1 MSQEYCILNL
11 LNIEDKNIKLTEN
24 FYKIENF
31 GGIKY
36 KVIEAILSYQPEFCY
51 RCGCIFNNEQTFEK
65 NGFKTSDILML
76 DVCNHGCILRLKKQ
90 RFLCHSCNKKFFART
105 KLVNDGCF
113 ISNQVKYSIA
123 LELKNKISEKDIA
136 NRFRVS
142 PNTVE
147 RIIDSY
153 YDTQK
158 LYKNYLPKV
167 LSFDEFKSV
176 KSADGAM
183 SFHMCDGKTGKTI
196 DIVEDRKLNSLMRYF
211 SYYTHKARSNV
222 KLIVI
227 DMYSPYI
234 SLIQKMFPNAEII
247 IDKFHLVNLIST
259 SLNKT
264 RINIMKN
271 DKKNYNKLKRYW
283 KLLLKPQDELNNSK
297 WKKWWCFDVVMT
309 QSGIVDYLININTQL
324 KETYETYQTILYSL
338 KTNNYNQ
345 LERVLNNKNDKISS
359 YMKTSIKTLKSY
371 LPYIKNTLS
380 NPYHNGFVEGSNNFI
395 KVLKRIAFGFRS
407 FRRFK
412 ARIMICKNLLHM
424 KRANA
429 F

>member
-1 MSQEYCILNL
+1 MSQEYCILNF
-11 LNIEDKNIKLTEN
+11 LNIEDKNIKLTQN
-24 FYKIENF
+24 FYKVENF
-31 GGIKY
+31 NGIDY
-36 KVIEAILSYQPEFCY
+36 KVIEGILTYEPPFCP
-51 RCGCIFNNEQTFEK
+51 RCGCIFDKKQTYEK
-65 NGFKTSDILML
+65 NGFKSSDILML
-76 DVCNHGCILRLKKQ
+76 DVCNHGCILRLNKQ
-90 RFLCHSCNKKFFART
+90 RFLCHSCHKKFFAKT
-105 KLVNDGCF
+105 KIVNDGCF
-113 ISNQVKYSIA
+113 ISNQVKYAIA
-123 LELKNKISEKDIA
+123 LELKKKISEKDIA
-136 NRFRVS
+136 NRYRVS

-153 YDTQK
+153 YETQK
-158 LYKNYLPKV
+158 LYKNYLPEV

-183 SFHMCDGKTGKTI
+183 SFHMCDGRTGKTL
-196 DIVEDRKLNSLMRYF
+196 DIVEDRRLNSLLRYF
-211 SYYTHKARSNV
+211 VYFTHKARSKV

-264 RINIMKN
+264 RINIMKH

-283 KLLLKPQDELNNSK
+283 KLLLKSQDELNNSK
-297 WKKWWCFDVVMT
+297 WKKWWCFNDFMT
-309 QSGIVDYLININTQL
+309 QSDVVNYLININDEL
-324 KETYETYQTILYSL
+324 RETYDVYQNILYAL
-338 KTNNYNQ
+338 KHNNYNQ
-345 LERVLNNKNDKISS
+345 LRLSLYDNNDNIST
-359 YMKTSIKTLKSY
+359 YMKTSIKTLKKY
-371 LPYIKNTLS
+371 LPHIKNTLF
-380 NPYHNGFVEGSNNFI
+380 NPYHNGFVEGNNNFI

-424 KRANA
+424 KRADA
-429 F
+429 

>member
-1 MSQEYCILNL
+1 MSQEYCILNF
-11 LNIEDKNIKLTEN
+11 LNIEDKNIKLTQN
-24 FYKIENF
+24 FYKVENF
-31 GGIKY
+31 DGINY
-36 KVIEAILSYQPEFCY
+36 KVIEGILTYEPPFCP
-51 RCGCIFNNEQTFEK
+51 RCGCIFDKKQTYEK
-65 NGFKTSDILML
+65 NGFKSSDILML
-76 DVCNHGCILRLKKQ
+76 DVCNHGCILRLNKQ
-90 RFLCHSCNKKFFART
+90 RFLCHSCHKKFFART
-105 KLVNDGCF
+105 KIVNDGCF
-113 ISNQVKYSIA
+113 ISNQVKYAIA

-136 NRFRVS
+136 NRYRVS

-153 YDTQK
+153 YETQK
-158 LYKNYLPKV
+158 LYKNYLPEV

-183 SFHMCDGKTGKTI
+183 SFHMCDGRTGKTL
-196 DIVEDRKLNSLMRYF
+196 DIVEDRRLNSLLRYF
-211 SYYTHKARSNV
+211 AYFTHKARAKV

-234 SLIQKMFPNAEII
+234 SLIQKMFPNAQII

-264 RINIMKN
+264 RINIMKH

-283 KLLLKPQDELNNSK
+283 KLLLKSQDELNNSK
-297 WKKWWCFDVVMT
+297 WKKWWCFNEVMT
-309 QSGIVDYLININTQL
+309 QSDVVNYLININEEL
-324 KETYETYQTILYSL
+324 RETYDVYQNILYAL
-338 KTNNYNQ
+338 KYNNYNQ
-345 LERVLNNKNDKISS
+345 FKTSLYDANDKIST
-359 YMKTSIKTLKSY
+359 YMKTSIKTLKKY
-371 LPYIKNTLS
+371 LPHIKNTLF
-380 NPYHNGFVEGSNNFI
+380 NPYHNGFVEGNNNFI

-424 KRANA
+424 KRASV
-429 F
+429 

>member
-1 MSQEYCILNL
+1 MSHDYCILNL

-31 GGIKY
+31 DGIKY
-36 KVIEAILSYQPEFCY
+36 KVIEAILSYNPEFCH
-51 RCGCIFNNEQTFEK
+51 RCGCIFNQEQTYEK
-65 NGFKTSDILML
+65 NGFKSSDILML

-90 RFLCHSCNKKFFART
+90 RFLCHSCNKKFFAKT
-105 KLVNDGCF
+105 KIVNDNCF
-113 ISNQVKYSIA
+113 ISNQVKYAIA
-123 LELKNKISEKDIA
+123 LELKNKISEVDISK
-136 NRFRVS
+136 RYRVS

-158 LYKNYLPKV
+158 LYKHYLPEV

-234 SLIQKMFPNAEII
+234 SLIKKMFPCAEII
-247 IDKFHLVNLIST
+247 IDKFHLVNLISN

-283 KLLLKPQDELNNSK
+283 KLLLKPQEELNNSR
-297 WKKWWCFDVVMT
+297 WKKWWCFNNVMT
-309 QSGIVDYLININTQL
+309 QSGVVDHLININSQL
-324 KETYETYQTILYSL
+324 KETYEVYQSILYSL
-338 KTNNYNQ
+338 KNNNYKQ
-345 LERVLNNKNDKISS
+345 LEIVLNSKYNKISN
-359 YMKTSIKTLKSY
+359 YIKKSIKTLKGY

-380 NPYHNGFVEGSNNFI
+380 NPYNNGFVEGNNNFI

-424 KRANA
+424 KKANA
-429 F
+429 I

>member
-11 LNIEDKNIKLTEN
+11 LNIEDKNIKLTQN
-24 FYKIENF
+24 FYKVEKFNDID
-31 GGIKY
+31 Y
-36 KVIEAILSYQPEFCY
+36 KVIEGILTYEPPFCP
-51 RCGCIFNNEQTFEK
+51 RCGCIFDKKQTYEK
-65 NGFKTSDILML
+65 NGFKSSDILML
-76 DVCNHGCILRLKKQ
+76 DVCNHGCILRLNKQ
-90 RFLCHSCNKKFFART
+90 RFLCHSCHKKFFART
-105 KLVNDGCF
+105 KTVNDGCF
-113 ISNQVKYSIA
+113 ISNQVKYAIA

-136 NRFRVS
+136 NRYRVS

-153 YDTQK
+153 YETQK
-158 LYKNYLPKV
+158 LYKNYLPEV

-183 SFHMCDGKTGKTI
+183 SFHMCDGRTGKTL
-196 DIVEDRKLNSLMRYF
+196 DIVEDRRLNSLLRYF
-211 SYYTHKARSNV
+211 AYFTHKARSHV

-234 SLIQKMFPNAEII
+234 SLIQKMFPNAKII

-264 RINIMKN
+264 RINIMKH

-283 KLLLKPQDELNNSK
+283 KLLLKSQDELNNSR
-297 WKKWWCFDVVMT
+297 WKKWWCFNEVMT
-309 QSGIVDYLININTQL
+309 QSDVVNYLININEEL
-324 KETYETYQTILYSL
+324 RETYDAYQNILCAL
-338 KTNNYNQ
+338 KNNNYNQ
-345 LERVLNNKNDKISS
+345 LKISLYDNNDKISS
-359 YMKTSIKTLKSY
+359 YMKTSIKTLKKY
-371 LPYIKNTLS
+371 LPHIKNTLF
-380 NPYHNGFVEGSNNFI
+380 NPYHNGFVEGNNNFI

-412 ARIMICKNLLHM
+412 ARIMICKNLLHI
-424 KRANA
+424 KRADA
-429 F
+429 